1 MSVLLKLIFQ
11 VNKVQVVQIN
21 LSNMTLEQV
30 DAENVRNF
38 VNSSSSES
46 EYENVKNVKLAND
59 LRDWVN
65 KHGCTRQCV
74 NDLLKIL
81 IENGHELRKDC
92 RTLLHT
98 RKAIVTMPLEGV
110 EYIYYGLKSCLGKI
124 LSEHLFLD
132 EDIKL
137 LISIDGLPFFKSSSM
152 QLWPILIQFHKFQ
165 TVPVALYGGYLKP
178 NMNEFLR

>member
-1 MSVLLKLIFQ
+1 MSSTLVPDQDKNVCPIEVNFSSEKSSSSSNKSFQ
-11 VNKVQVVQIN
+11 HD
-21 LSNMTLEQV
+21 SPEQV
-30 DAENVRNF
+30 DAENVRNS

-46 EYENVKNVKLAND
+46 DSENVKNVKLAND

-81 IENGHELRKDC
+81 IENGHELPKHC

-98 RKAIVTMPLEGV
+98 RKNIVTKSLEGG
-110 EYIYYGLKSCLGKI
+110 EYIYYGVKSCLEKI
-124 LSEHLFLD
+124 LSEHLFLC

-137 LISIDGLPFFKSSSM
+137 FINIDGLPLFKSSSM
-152 QLWPILIQFHKFQ
+152 QLWPI
-165 TVPVALYGGYLKP
+165 
-178 NMNEFLR
+178 